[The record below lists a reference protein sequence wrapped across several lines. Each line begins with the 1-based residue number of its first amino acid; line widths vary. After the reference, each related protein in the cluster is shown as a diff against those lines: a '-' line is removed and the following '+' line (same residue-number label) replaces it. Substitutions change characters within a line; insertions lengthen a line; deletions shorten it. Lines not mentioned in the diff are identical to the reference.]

1 MSRIPTLIQAELIG
15 VPLYLYKS
23 QKNNNP
29 CEQRIV
35 ELETGILKA
44 HLTLS
49 SMKNVFTDPVITEW
63 NERLEKLL
71 DYPGTPL
78 KTSYR
83 LEILEKE
90 TEYGIELLGT
100 SIRSPVLKLLHDFLI
115 AARNGKIC
123 EYYQRISK
131 EQAGLLIEFSSKI
144 ETQNNTQEDLPMR
157 N

>member
-90 TEYGIELLGT
+90 TEYGIELL
-100 SIRSPVLKLLHDFLI
+100 HDFLI